1 MIIVFGSLNM
11 DMNICVERLPVPGE
25 TVLSPEYLM
34 TPGGKG
40 GNQALA
46 AARVGSKVALVGRVG
61 DDDMGQTLTDYLK
74 KNGVMVSGVARS
86 DDRPT
91 GCAVV
96 TRDGEGENQI
106 IATSGANAQVTE
118 DQVPDEILTPQNYLL
133 AQMEL
138 PLDET
143 VKLLARAHARGTKTV
158 LNLAPAIMIPKSA
171 LGHLDYLIVNSIEG
185 RQMAEKMGLKVED
198 NAVKLAY
205 ALARAGNLT
214 CIITIGK
221 HGSIAVTPEGHGY
234 EVPAMPL
241 GDGEVVDN
249 TGAGDCYT
257 GTLVACLHDG
267 KSLLDAMKLAS
278 TAGSLACKKVGAQ
291 ASYPYWGD
299 VEESVDYIPRTQEF
313 KLPV

>member
-11 DMNICVERLPVPGE
+11 DMNIRVNRLPVPGE
-25 TVLSPEYLM
+25 TVLSPEYQM
-34 TPGGKG
+34 SPGGKG

-46 AARVGSKVALVGRVG
+46 AGRVGSKVALVGRVG
-61 DDDMGQTLTDYLK
+61 NDDMGQTLTDFLK

-86 DDRPT
+86 ELPT

-96 TRDGEGENQI
+96 VRDGEGENQI
-106 IATSGANAQVTE
+106 IATSGANAEVVA
-118 DQVPDEILTPQNYLL
+118 DQVPDEILTAQNYLL

-138 PLDET
+138 PVDET
-143 VKLLARAHARGTKTV
+143 VKLLERAHRRGTKTV

-185 RQMAEKMGLKVED
+185 RQMAEKMGLNVED

-205 ALARAGNLT
+205 ALAKAGNLT
-214 CIITIGK
+214 CILTIGK
-221 HGSIAVTPEGHGY
+221 LGSIAVSPDGRGY
-234 EVPAMPL
+234 EVPALPVP
-241 GDGEVVDN
+241 ENEIIDN

-267 KSLLDAMKLAS
+267 KTLIEAMKFAS

-291 ASYPYWGD
+291 MSYPFWGD
-299 VEESVDYIPRTQEF
+299 VEEHVDQIPRTQEF